1 MQEEEEMKTVLFSLW
16 LLMIGIADLRS
27 QDISLWI
34 RLSEDRVFTEC
45 RFYDLSND
53 TLYVLS
59 GNRIVPIPLV
69 EVYQIRGVKNSSIND
84 GVLMGS
90 GCGVIVGSLI
100 GLSLNSTEKSISS
113 TGASC
118 LAFGVLGGIV
128 GGVMAA
134 LEKPG
139 DLVTLGG
146 KSVDEKIR
154 LIREVIRSI
163 SSEGS

>member
-1 MQEEEEMKTVLFSLW
+1 MKTVLFSLW

-59 GNRIVPIPLV
+59 GYRIVPISLV
-69 EVYQIRGVKNSSIND
+69 EVYQIRGVKNSSITD

-90 GCGVIVGSLI
+90 GCGVIVGSLL
-100 GLSLNSTEKSISS
+100 GLSLNSSEKSTAS
-113 TGASC
+113 TGATC
-118 LAFGVLGGIV
+118 LAFAVLGGIV

-134 LEKPG
+134 LEKSG
-139 DLVTLGG
+139 DLVTLEG
-146 KSVDEKIR
+146 KSVDEKVR
-154 LIREVIRSI
+154 LIRDVVRRVSLEQP
-163 SSEGS
+163 